1 MIVDKHTSLSE
12 VDFEAGAVLAIDKPA
27 NITSFGVV
35 RCVRRWTG
43 CRKVGH
49 AGTLDPMATG
59 VLLVCTGPATK
70 RVSEFMDLEKE
81 YEGTIELGI
90 TTDTDDAQGKVTGRS
105 DVPLFSRQDI
115 LSILV
120 GFQGVIHQIPPMYS
134 AIKMNGSRL
143 YRLARRGKV
152 IPREPRKVTIHEITL
167 LDWNSPRLSV
177 RVRCSKGTY
186 IRALARDVGERCGTG
201 GTLMTLRRT
210 RLGPHRADDAYTL
223 DTLRE
228 WLVVQHDERIPIDR

>member
-1 MIVDKHTSLSE
+1 MIADRHTPLSE
-12 VDFEAGAVLAIDKPA
+12 IDFEAGAVLAIDKPA

-35 RCVRRWTG
+35 RRIRRWTG

-59 VLLVCTGPATK
+59 LLLVCTGPATK
-70 RVSEFMDLEKE
+70 RVSELMDLEKE
-81 YEGTIELGI
+81 YEGTVELGI
-90 TTDTDDAQGKVTGRS
+90 TTDTDDAEGKVTERS
-105 DVPLFSRQDI
+105 EVVAFSREDV
-115 LSILV
+115 LSILQE
-120 GFQGVIHQIPPMYS
+120 FQGVIDQIPPMYS
-134 AIKMNGSRL
+134 AIKINGRRL

-152 IPREPRKVTIHEITL
+152 VPREPRKVTIHEITL
-167 LDWNSPRLSV
+167 LDWTSPLLSL

-186 IRALARDVGERCGTG
+186 IRALARDIGGRCGTG
-201 GTLMTLRRT
+201 GTLKTLRRT

-228 WLVVQHDERIPIDR
+228 WLVVQHDERISIGR